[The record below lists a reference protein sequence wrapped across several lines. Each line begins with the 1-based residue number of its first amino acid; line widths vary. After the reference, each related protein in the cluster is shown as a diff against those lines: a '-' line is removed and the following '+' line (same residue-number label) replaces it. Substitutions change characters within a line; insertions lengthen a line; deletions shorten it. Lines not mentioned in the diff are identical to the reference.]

1 MVAPPETDREYAYFH
16 AIGSEDATTV
26 TDILKIEPSSVWN
39 VGEPFEVRGRKHF
52 RRGSSWRLD
61 SRLTDRDPL
70 GDHVDALLRR
80 LEPKKNEL
88 QELHPCFRTEIVCVA
103 FVYSS
108 FDWELNFELQRC
120 ATSLG
125 ISFRFDF
132 YPFGD
137 LHEEIVGLREQLS
150 R

>member
-16 AIGSEDATTV
+16 AIGSEDATIV
-26 TDILKIEPSSVWN
+26 TGILKLEPSSVWN
-39 VGEPFEVRGRKHF
+39 VGDTFEVKGNTHLRP
-52 RRGSSWRLD
+52 GSSWRLD
-61 SRLTDRDPL
+61 SGLLDRDPL
-70 GDHVDALLRR
+70 SDHVAELLRR
-80 LEPKKNEL
+80 LEPKKNQL
-88 QELHPCFRTEIVCVA
+88 QELQSGFRTEIVCVA
-103 FVYSS
+103 FVHSS
-108 FDWELNFELQRC
+108 FDWTLEFDLQRR

-137 LHEEIVGLREQLS
+137 LHEEIVGMRELLQ